1 MGGLGRYIGR
11 CIGRYISRYST
22 EYRPILD
29 RVSIDTRS
37 SIGRYIG
44 RVSTDVSADSLLND
58 AHGVGRHIDRDSV
71 SGVSVIYR
79 LYIVRLS
86 VKSRSIL
93 DRVSVDISSV
103 DILLA

>member
-11 CIGRYISRYST
+11 CIGRYISLYST
-22 EYRPILD
+22 EYWPILD

-58 AHGVGRHIDRDSV
+58 AHSVGRHIDRDSV

-86 VKSRSIL
+86 VKSQSIL
-93 DRVSVDISSV
+93 DRVSIDIRSISC
-103 DILLA
+103 